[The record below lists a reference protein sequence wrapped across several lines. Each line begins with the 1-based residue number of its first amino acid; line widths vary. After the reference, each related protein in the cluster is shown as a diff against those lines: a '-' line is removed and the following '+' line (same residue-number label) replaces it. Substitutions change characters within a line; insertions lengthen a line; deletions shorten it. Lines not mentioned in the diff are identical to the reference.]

1 MKGKRTRLVENVLQV
16 AFFIVLMIMDDA
28 YPFML
33 MRNSSLVFVISMR
46 FMRNSIASIE
56 VMSAI

>member
-1 MKGKRTRLVENVLQV
+1 MKGKRTRLAENVLQV

-33 MRNSSLVFVISMR
+33 MRNSSLVLVISMR